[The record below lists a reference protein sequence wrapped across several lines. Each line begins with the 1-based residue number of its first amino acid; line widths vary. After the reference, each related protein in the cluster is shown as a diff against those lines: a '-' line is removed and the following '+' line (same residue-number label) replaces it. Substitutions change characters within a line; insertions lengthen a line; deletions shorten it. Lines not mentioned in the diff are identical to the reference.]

1 MGTCSKVF
9 NGKDRFIEVQK
20 ETYKDCRVKVDR
32 VNFFDK
38 GVFVRELCRLGVG
51 DVMGF
56 FYLSHC
62 RTILM
67 VARNHEYEK
76 IDGSRPSLFTR

>member
-56 FYLSHC
+56 LSKS
-62 RTILM
+62 LSD
-67 VARNHEYEK
+67 NF
-76 IDGSRPSLFTR
+76 DGSEKS